1 MTNMTN
7 VADTTNQKHTS
18 KSAFLWF
25 LLSGAA
31 GVGLI
36 ELAFVCFGVVRLDFW
51 RFVAGIAALC
61 FARHLMWDTLD
72 LWLEFLKAR
81 RAEK

>member
-1 MTNMTN
+1 MTNIKNM
-7 VADTTNQKHTS
+7 TNQKHRS
-18 KSAFLWF
+18 KSALFLWF
-25 LLSGAA
+25 LLSCAA
-31 GVGLI
+31 CVGLI

-81 RAEK
+81 RAEQ